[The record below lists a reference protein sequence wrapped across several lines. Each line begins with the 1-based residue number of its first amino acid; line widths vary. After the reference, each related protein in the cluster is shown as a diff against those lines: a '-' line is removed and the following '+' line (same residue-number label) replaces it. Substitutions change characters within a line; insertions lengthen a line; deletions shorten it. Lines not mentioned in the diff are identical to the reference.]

1 MHLGNI
7 VAIFPKEAY
16 NGIVPKGQIHNL
28 EVASMYWES
37 KEHGYLV
44 PETELWED
52 AEQMGYDDIVDPT
65 SCEYGNFKLYYQP
78 TAFVVK

>member
-1 MHLGNI
+1 
-7 VAIFPKEAY
+7 
-16 NGIVPKGQIHNL
+16 
-28 EVASMYWES
+28 MYWEN

-44 PETELWED
+44 PETELWAD
-52 AEQMGYDDIVDPT
+52 AERMEYDDIVDPT